1 MRELGSRD
9 RVLGDAKIVKP
20 MENVKK
26 DNSDDTD
33 LTDTAENEGG
43 KSTGSIGGTGGGFDA
58 TKKAMNT
65 HSDNNKEEINID
77 DFLVDMNCYKF
88 HGKLQNLI
96 YSTCPIIPK
105 YHTTFGEPIE
115 RQEISIELEN

>member
-33 LTDTAENEGG
+33 LTDTADNEDA
-43 KSTGSIGGTGGGFDA
+43 TGGNSAVSLGGGNVDH
-58 TKKAMNT
+58 KRAMNT
-65 HSDNNKEEINID
+65 HSDNNKEDINID

-88 HGKLQNLI
+88 QGKL
-96 YSTCPIIPK
+96 
-105 YHTTFGEPIE
+105 
-115 RQEISIELEN
+115 